1 MGIVVEYRL
10 IGLSKLN
17 SQEYMAASLETFDK
31 EETIAAL
38 IEGDNNFKDALWNY
52 CENNW
57 GNLKA
62 LCVTDEHGEIRVHK
76 VEHIN

>member
-1 MGIVVEYRL
+1 MSKEFKLV
-10 IGLSKLN
+10 GLSKLPSHN
-17 SQEYMAASLETFDK
+17 EYMAATLEYFDR
-31 EETIAAL
+31 EETVDAL
-38 IEGDNNFKDALWNY
+38 IEGDNNHKDDIWNY

-62 LCVTDEHGEIRVHK
+62 ICIEDEDGQLRVHK